1 MCYIFFTSNFYKN
14 HKSSSSLYSFQVRKL
29 RFREVKCL
37 THRHRANQHQSQISY
52 SDMSGSISVCFLLY
66 NITSLGLCRRKRSTQ
81 KWSMAPNNKLCLLQN
96 NSGLKS
102 WIDFYKWMNEWI
114 NIEQKLCSSDNNN
127 DTHY

>member
-1 MCYIFFTSNFYKN
+1 MCHIFFTYNFCNN
-14 HKSSSSLYSFQVRKL
+14 HKSSSSLYSSQVRKL

-37 THRHRANQHQSQISY
+37 TYRQRAIQHQSQISY
-52 SDMSGSISVCFLLY
+52 SDMSGSISVCFLLHH
-66 NITSLGLCRRKRSTQ
+66 ITSLGLCRRKRSTQ

-102 WIDFYKWMNEWI
+102 WIDFYKQMNKWI
-114 NIEQKLCSSDNNN
+114 NIEQKLCASDNN